1 MNYLTGNTIA
11 SRLFEQQPDYVMNNP
26 EDTEDKPQ
34 NETPENIV
42 NNALERMK
50 SGAVVKEQ
58 RISNAKIALI
68 SAVVIAAFTAYAS
81 YDFVY
86 RKPSSETTASGSTVV
101 TIKQSRDGSYLTKG
115 KVNGQ
120 QMNFVVDTGAT
131 SVVIPLDL
139 AREMGLP
146 LGVEITTR
154 TANGF
159 GTAYLTRLKSVTLGG
174 ITLKNIEATATA
186 GLTGDEALLGMTFL
200 RKVKLEQ
207 EDGIMTITRK

>member
-34 NETPENIV
+34 NETPEDIV

-115 KVNGQ
+115 EVNGQ

-146 LGVEITTR
+146 LGVEITQ
-154 TANGF
+154 
-159 GTAYLTRLKSVTLGG
+159 
-174 ITLKNIEATATA
+174 
-186 GLTGDEALLGMTFL
+186 GLQTVSA
-200 RKVKLEQ
+200 RR
-207 EDGIMTITRK
+207 I